1 MWTTRSIDGGGN
13 LMLIQNGTLFC
24 EDGTFRTMDLEIQ
37 GDKIGTIGTK
47 VDAGGQEVL
56 DATGCYV
63 VPGLVDIH
71 IHGAMGADFSDGEEA
86 SIQTMARYLL
96 SQGVTSFL
104 GTSMALPEERLSH
117 IFRTARPLVGRVSP
131 GMAVLRGINMEG
143 PFFNLEKRGAQNPEY
158 IIPPDA
164 EMFRRLNA
172 DSGES
177 IRTVAVAPESPGGLE
192 FIEEVSKICSVSLA
206 HSSAGYQIA
215 RQAFERGA
223 NHVTHLFNGMSPFH
237 HRDPGIVGAA
247 VGTDA
252 YVELICDGVHVHPAA
267 VQAAFR
273 LFGEDRVCLVSDAM
287 RACGMPDGQYDL
299 GGQTVTVSDGRA
311 TIASGSLAGSIT
323 VLTDCLRRAV
333 TFGIPL
339 EAALKAATINP
350 ARSVGLDH
358 VVGSLSTGKQ
368 ADLLVL
374 QKDLSLQH
382 VILAG
387 RVQ

>member
-1 MWTTRSIDGGGN
+1 
-13 LMLIQNGTLFC
+13 MLIQNGTLFC

-86 SIQTMARYLL
+86 SIQTIARYLL

>member
-1 MWTTRSIDGGGN
+1 
-13 LMLIQNGTLFC
+13 MLIQNGTLFC

-192 FIEEVSKICSVSLA
+192 FIEAVSKICSVSLA